1 MVTEIFWEE
10 YCVHLQGGRV
20 IFEKKTRTATG
31 NDMGVTPRN
40 LIGDYRSF
48 GGAGCIRLEVIGHLF
63 SPTMDAAGST
73 DI

>member
-1 MVTEIFWEE
+1 
-10 YCVHLQGGRV
+10 
-20 IFEKKTRTATG
+20 
-31 NDMGVTPRN
+31 MGVTPRN